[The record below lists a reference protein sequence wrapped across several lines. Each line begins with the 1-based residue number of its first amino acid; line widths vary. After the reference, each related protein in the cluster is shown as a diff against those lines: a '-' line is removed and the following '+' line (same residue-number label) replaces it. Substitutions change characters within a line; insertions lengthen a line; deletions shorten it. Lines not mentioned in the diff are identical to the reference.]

1 MRPEMGIGEVQR
13 LSVMVSMV
21 ISVLSALA
29 ERSSEKV
36 HGALGLLLA
45 ALVCRISAVKMWR
58 GGVEETMEDKDEG
71 NRDGRCWRRKAWMVA
86 ISVWT
91 LVELDLV

>member
-1 MRPEMGIGEVQR
+1 MGIGEVQR

-58 GGVEETMEDKDEG
+58 GGVEETMEDEG
-71 NRDGRCWRRKAWMVA
+71 NRYGRCWRRKAWMVA